1 MNWKAEA
8 AKIARTI
15 GIPVNLFHALISHE
29 SGWNP
34 NARSPVGA
42 IGFGQLMPGTARGL
56 GVDPNDPRQNLVGAA
71 RYLKRQLDAF
81 GSPQLALAAYN
92 AGPGAVQKYGGI
104 PPYAETQRYV
114 RNVMRTA
121 GETPSVARVPT
132 PKPPSKVADLNNA
145 PVMVDAVASPGAL
158 VGSGEAQA
166 LENLGRIARGE
177 DPLHTLFDL
186 TAAVGKEVAQ
196 PSPATFTRPELP
208 TSPHPVPAEA
218 PKAIPKNPGGDWGGS
233 HAVARTFAN
242 VGFGLGLQAVSE
254 KRDRKAT
261 ASGGTSDH
269 WVGSKTSYAYDLS
282 NGSAP
287 TEEMDRAAVEIA
299 ARLGMKYDGKR
310 PLVLTKTINGY
321 RVQVLYR
328 TNVGGNHFNHIHVGV
343 RKA

>member
-1 MNWKAEA
+1 MKNWKLEA
-8 AKIARTI
+8 TKIAKTI
-15 GIPVNLFHALISHE
+15 GIPVNIFHALISAE

-34 NARSPVGA
+34 EARSPVGA

-56 GVDPNDPRQNLVGAA
+56 GVDPNDPHQNLLGAA

-81 GSPQLALAAYN
+81 GDMKLALAAYN

-104 PPYAETQRYV
+104 PPYAETQSYV
-114 RNVMRTA
+114 RKIMRMA
-121 GETPSVARVPT
+121 GTSPSIAKVPVPAP
-132 PKPPSKVADLNNA
+132 PKKPTDLNAA
-145 PVMVDAVASPGAL
+145 PVLLGSPEGTTL

-166 LENLGRIARGE
+166 LENLSRIAAGE

-186 TAAVGKEVAQ
+186 TAAIGREVAQ
-196 PSPATFTRPELP
+196 PPPAKMARPELP
-208 TSPHPVPAEA
+208 TQPQPVPAEV
-218 PKAIPKNPGGDWGGS
+218 PKQPGGDWGGS
-233 HAVARTFAN
+233 HVVARSFAD
-242 VGFGLGLQAVSE
+242 VGFEYGLKAVSE

-261 ASGGTSDH
+261 ASGGVSDH

-287 TEEMDRAAVEIA
+287 TEEMDKAAIEIA
-299 ARLGMKYDGKR
+299 ARLGVKYTAKG
-310 PLVLTKTINGY
+310 PLVLTKTVNGY

-343 RKA
+343 RKV